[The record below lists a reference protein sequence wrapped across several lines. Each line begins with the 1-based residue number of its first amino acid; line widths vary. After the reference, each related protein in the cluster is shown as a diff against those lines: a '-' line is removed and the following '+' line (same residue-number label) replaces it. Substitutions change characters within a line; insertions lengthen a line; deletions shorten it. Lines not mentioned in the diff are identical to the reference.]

1 MFTALKAIF
10 NKGESSIEGGRW
22 LPCRAQRGLDV
33 PEWCTQNGY
42 QGRTPPPLR
51 KLNEFKIEQKNYFDG
66 VLGTIETILDIVLT
80 LFWPA

>member
-1 MFTALKAIF
+1 MSLNGVLKMDTR
-10 NKGESSIEGGRW
+10 GG
-22 LPCRAQRGLDV
+22 
-33 PEWCTQNGY
+33 
-42 QGRTPPPLR
+42 PPPLR